1 MELCL
6 ILLTMPAKFEHHL
19 LNNLTVIIHAYD
31 IMLRIVIFT
40 LDAIFHIWS
49 SSLDMFL
56 VRVYSRYNKKFTC
69 STDQMNLEKF
79 MLTHDKL
86 NV

>member
-6 ILLTMPAKFEHHL
+6 ILLTMPAKFKHHL
-19 LNNLTVIIHAYD
+19 PNNLTVIIHAYD

-56 VRVYSRYNKKFTC
+56 VRVYSRYNKKFTG
-69 STDQMNLEKF
+69 STDQTNFEK
-79 MLTHDKL
+79 LC
-86 NV
+86 